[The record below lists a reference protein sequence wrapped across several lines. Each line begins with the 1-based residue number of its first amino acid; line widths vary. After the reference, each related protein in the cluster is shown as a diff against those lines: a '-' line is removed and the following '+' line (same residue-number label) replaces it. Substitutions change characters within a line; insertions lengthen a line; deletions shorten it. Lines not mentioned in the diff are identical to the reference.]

1 MEGLTHCVNSIY
13 GGVRSTSASY
23 LTDKPNVTIL
33 SSAIGK
39 KVNFDGVKATS
50 VTVIG
55 ADRTELTFTAKY
67 EIILACGVFETPKLL
82 MLSGIGPKD
91 ELARHGIDSVVDSEH
106 VGKNLHDHPIL
117 AHVFRL
123 KDGTGLDSHLLRA
136 GPAQSAA
143 LQKYRTSKKGPFSS
157 GLLELVGLPRIDDRL
172 ERYKEYREAKA
183 QNGGQDPFGPE
194 GQPHF
199 EIDFVVSHLS
209 YPLISEKIL
218 MSCSRCSPTPSNG
231 TSPFLPK
238 ATGSLSSS
246 IFSVRCPETEK

>member
-23 LTDKPNVTIL
+23 LADKPNVTIL

-39 KVNFDGVKATS
+39 KINFDDNLKATS
-50 VTVIG
+50 VTVSG
-55 ADRTELTFTAKY
+55 ADRTEMTFTAKY
-67 EIILACGVFETPKLL
+67 EIIVACGVFESPKLL
-82 MLSGIGPKD
+82 MLSGIGPKE
-91 ELARHGIDSVVDSEH
+91 ELARHGIHSVVQSEH
-106 VGKNLHDHPIL
+106 VGQNLHDHPIL

-157 GLLELVGLPRIDDRL
+157 GLLEMVGLPRIDDRL

-183 QNGGQDPFGPE
+183 QNGDKDPFGPE

-199 EIDFVVSHLS
+199 EIDFVVSQ
-209 YPLISEKIL
+209 YP
-218 MSCSRCSPTPSNG
+218 
-231 TSPFLPK
+231 PF
-238 ATGSLSSS
+238 
-246 IFSVRCPETEK
+246 